1 MHVCLKRIQV
11 TRHKGAGAGEKPLKT
26 PTQRS
31 LLMLLD
37 FIIQSGPRASWLAA
51 TKAHSCPNYS
61 DSTIPTKLWES
72 NRNDQET

>member
-1 MHVCLKRIQV
+1 M
-11 TRHKGAGAGEKPLKT
+11 EKPLKT

-31 LLMLLD
+31 LLMLFD

-51 TKAHSCPNYS
+51 TKAHLRPNYS
-61 DSTIPTKLWES
+61 DSTVHTKLRES

>member
-1 MHVCLKRIQV
+1 MHVCLNQIQV
-11 TRHKGAGAGEKPLKT
+11 TWHKGAGGGEKPRKT